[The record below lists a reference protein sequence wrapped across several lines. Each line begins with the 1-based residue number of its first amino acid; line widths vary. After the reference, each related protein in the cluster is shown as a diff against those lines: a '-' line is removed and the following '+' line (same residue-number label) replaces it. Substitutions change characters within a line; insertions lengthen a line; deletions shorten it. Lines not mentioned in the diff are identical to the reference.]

1 MHRRDA
7 EDAEIIS
14 LRFGGLNVS
23 EPSHPKVEHSL
34 RLSAGRAKR
43 RPLHNGTWQR
53 RMHPVRG
60 RIHGRGQA

>member
-7 EDAEIIS
+7 EGAEIIS

-34 RLSAGRAKR
+34 DASPEIEPLYTLASL
-43 RPLHNGTWQR
+43 RPST
-53 RMHPVRG
+53 
-60 RIHGRGQA
+60 